1 MIQVVTLTTDP
12 VDLFEAAGLGTGGFG
27 TARTPGT
34 VYKSQNIGQETA
46 RYASAPAKPTDLSAG
61 FRLGAGGGKGFYD
74 SERSNL
80 GLDIF
85 RGWAVGHGGIGGTDD
100 KFSKA

>member
-12 VDLFEAAGLGTGGFG
+12 VDLFEAGGLGTGDFG

-34 VYKSQNIGQETA
+34 VYKAQNIGQETV

-61 FRLGAGGGKGFYD
+61 FRLGAG
-74 SERSNL
+74 SERDFQIKN
-80 GLDIF
+80 DPT
-85 RGWAVGHGGIGGTDD
+85 WAWVASGTGRVAIDV
-100 KFSKA
+100 